1 MEQCY
6 VAYDENVELG
16 FDLDK
21 TIKNI
26 KKDFDREVKW
36 AKKTNQKYS
45 EDEVLA
51 GRISYH
57 LWKDLKVKDRHLTIR
72 FSNGSYSVLYDERY
86 YFTPLYFEKKGS
98 DYFLLNNYGSEVKKG
113 AKFDGDVSNLK
124 KVIYNLGRGFFFF
137 LNQLKLLLCMLKGAA
152 VVGRQAILLDSQT
165 MIDGGIAL
173 VAIPAILRILLMQ
186 TQHIFVA
193 MSFG

>member
-1 MEQCY
+1 MTLSAYSVPKHINEDLKVFKKYMEQCY

-45 EDEVLA
+45 EDEILA

-72 FSNGSYSVLYDERY
+72 FSNGS
-86 YFTPLYFEKKGS
+86 
-98 DYFLLNNYGSEVKKG
+98 
-113 AKFDGDVSNLK
+113 
-124 KVIYNLGRGFFFF
+124 
-137 LNQLKLLLCMLKGAA
+137 
-152 VVGRQAILLDSQT
+152 
-165 MIDGGIAL
+165 
-173 VAIPAILRILLMQ
+173 
-186 TQHIFVA
+186 
-193 MSFG
+193 